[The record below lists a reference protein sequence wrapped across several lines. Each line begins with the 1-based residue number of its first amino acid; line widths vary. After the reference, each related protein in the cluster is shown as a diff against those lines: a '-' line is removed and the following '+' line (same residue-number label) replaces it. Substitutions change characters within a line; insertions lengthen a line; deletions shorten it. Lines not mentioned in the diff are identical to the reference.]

1 MSQANQDSPGPPPS
15 TSARSGAA
23 RLPTSGTGSAPYHG
37 IHSEASS
44 TSGAT
49 KRAHGAHRAT
59 APAMARPAPGPS
71 VNSTSS
77 GPGGSI
83 SRNDDERDGEH
94 AEHGRERG
102 RRKAITG
109 VSQRDR
115 RQHDVGDREHAPGR
129 DAAAQRDRS
138 VSSTPRVM
146 MNTLRSKCSYHGR
159 KSEPSSAAPP
169 RTARALIHIGFR
181 APGGEQG
188 TGPRDDGARERD
200 PGPRRDVRDRVRR
213 REHARRD
220 EHDREPA
227 DGGRGPIRT

>member
-1 MSQANQDSPGPPPS
+1 MNVKTSPVGPGPPPTAAS
-15 TSARSGAA
+15 CGAA
-23 RLPTSGTGSAPYHG
+23 RLPASGAGSAPNHG

-49 KRAHGAHRAT
+49 KPAHGAHRAT

-71 VNSTSS
+71 VKSTSS
-77 GPGGSI
+77 GPGGSM
-83 SRNDDERDGEH
+83 SRKTTSATASAPNTGASE
-94 AEHGRERG
+94 G
-102 RRKAITG
+102 RRKAMTG
-109 VSQRDR
+109 VDSAIVASTTSVTVNT
-115 RQHDVGDREHAPGR
+115 RQATTPPPSVTV
-129 DAAAQRDRS
+129 S
-138 VSSTPRVM
+138 VSLTPRVM

-188 TGPRDDGARERD
+188 TGPRDDGAHERD
-200 PGPRRDVRDRVRR
+200 PGPRHDLRDRVRR

-220 EHDREPA
+220 E
-227 DGGRGPIRT
+227 